1 MMSAVLRTLAFMG
14 ASTIGVATCLGIEAD
29 ARACTCTE
37 DWTLLVPA
45 SAEHPRGAAL
55 VFGSRCGRSFEPW
68 SVTVDG
74 MPASFGVPVAHGEI
88 ATLPIVP
95 TPAVGAEVV
104 VMLDCTGRVGDPAC
118 SPGDAL
124 VEYARLTIGAQD
136 TIAPPPAL
144 DVTFELLEEDGGD
157 ECSSIEGHQAIE
169 ANVEIG
175 EREPGT
181 WIELVLHRVDGVE
194 LVHTRQAMPEDGA
207 LTTVFHVQ
215 ENALDFPEICLDA
228 KVQDAS
234 GNVAEVVQDCMIE
247 RGDGAGR
254 SLFRRGCMCAA
265 GPAHGWGAALLG
277 LLALMLRRRAP
288 A

>member
-1 MMSAVLRTLAFMG
+1 MSAVLRTLAIMG
-14 ASTIGVATCLGIEAD
+14 ASTIGVATWLGVAAD

-37 DWTLLVPA
+37 DWSLLVPT

-74 MPASFGVPVAHGEI
+74 MPASFGVPVTHGEI

-95 TPAVGAEVV
+95 TPGVGAEVV

-118 SPGDAL
+118 LPGDAL
-124 VEYARLTIGAQD
+124 VERARFTIGAPD

-144 DVTFELLEEDGGD
+144 DVTFELLEEDGAD
-157 ECSSIEGHQAIE
+157 DCSSSEGRRAIE

-175 EREPGT
+175 DREPGT
-181 WIELVLHRVDGVE
+181 WIELVLQRVDGVE
-194 LVHTRQAMPEDGA
+194 LVHTGLAMPEDGA
-207 LTTVFHVQ
+207 LTTVFHAH
-215 ENALDFPEICLDA
+215 EDGLDFPEICLDA
-228 KVQDAS
+228 TVQDAS
-234 GNVAEVVQDCMIE
+234 GNVAAVVQDCMIE
-247 RGDGAGR
+247 RGDGSGR
-254 SLFRRGCMCAA
+254 RLSLRGCMCAA

-277 LLALMLRRRAP
+277 LLALMLRRRA
-288 A
+288 